1 GVQCGLELAHA
12 LAFEFDPVG
21 VVDDAIEDGVG
32 KRWIADDLV
41 PALDRQ
47 LAGDENRTDI
57 VAILDDLKQVAA
69 LFSVEL
75 LWSPVIENEE
85 IDARKS
91 AQELRVSS
99 VAASE
104 SESHEQ
110 SRHAVIEDGEVLAAG
125 LVTER
130 AGEPAFADAARAGDQ
145 QIAPFTDEVA
155 GGELEE
161 QGAIE
166 AASGVIID
174 VFNTGVVAQP
184 RGSGTRLEA
193 LLPAQRHLV
202 CEQEA

>member
-1 GVQCGLELAHA
+1 
-12 LAFEFDPVG
+12 
-21 VVDDAIEDGVG
+21 
-32 KRWIADDLV
+32 
-41 PALDRQ
+41 
-47 LAGDENRTDI
+47 
-57 VAILDDLKQVAA
+57 
-69 LFSVEL
+69 
-75 LWSPVIENEE
+75 IENEE

-166 AASGVIID
+166 AACGVIID
-174 VFNTGVVAQP
+174 VLDAGVVAQP
-184 RGSGTRLEA
+184 CGPGARLEA
-193 LLPAQRHLV
+193 LLPAQRRLMF
-202 CEQEA
+202 EQKAEPFGMFEGACFRALFERLEALGHAVQAEVMQQ